1 MIFTKLLKNLRL
13 TKYTTKT
20 TVELTYTLYHHGN
33 NYGGNK
39 ICDYL

>member
-1 MIFTKLLKNLRL
+1 MIFTKLLKNLL
-13 TKYTTKT
+13 QNSTKT